1 MAGMHKD
8 KERGGKNLG
17 PEGQQKWLGQGESTQ
32 LKTKELWCLVTQFS
46 NHPLLLPAL
55 FFDISFSSHFFLDDT
70 LPWFWTSLS
79 LEIIWYLRLLT
90 SQMHFAGHLDA
101 AMWWRKATTGLKI
114 AKNYTHT
121 ETTQSRLNHRIPL
134 RGRPS
139 SFVFYG
145 AACIEKQGVFH
156 LLSFKNAFRKRQ
168 WNWKI
173 WTPSFHNMRVPI
185 FWR

>member
-55 FFDISFSSHFFLDDT
+55 FFDITFSSHFFLDDT

-101 AMWWRKATTGLKI
+101 AIWWRKVTAGLKI

-145 AACIEKQGVFH
+145 AACIEKTRR
-156 LLSFKNAFRKRQ
+156 LSSAILQKRV
-168 WNWKI
+168 
-173 WTPSFHNMRVPI
+173 S
-185 FWR
+185 